1 MFMKPQI
8 TVPAIE
14 EKMNNYRVVEKF
26 ISINGEGSKAGQLA
40 AFIRFYNC
48 NLNCSYCDTK
58 YANGKNAKYE
68 ILTDQDILN
77 YLDINKVINV
87 TLTGGEPLLQK
98 NIDSLITL
106 LLKNNY
112 RVEIETNGSI
122 DIKPF
127 ITDDLRPLFTLDYKM
142 PSSKMEKYMLLDN
155 YQYLTKNDV
164 VKFVIGDLADLNK
177 AKEIIETYDLTNRVK
192 VYFSPVFDMIKP
204 RTIVDYMIKHHLNNV
219 FMQLQLHKYIWDV
232 NKRGV

>member
-1 MFMKPQI
+1 MSMKPLI
-8 TVPAIE
+8 TVPASKE
-14 EKMNNYRVVEKF
+14 TMSKYPVVEKF
-26 ISINGEGSKAGQLA
+26 ISINGEGSRAGQLA
-40 AFIRFYNC
+40 AFIRFYYC

-58 YANGKNAKYE
+58 YANGKDAKYE
-68 ILTDQDILN
+68 VLSAQDILN
-77 YLDINKVINV
+77 YLNENKVINV

-98 NIDSLITL
+98 DIDSLINL
-106 LLKNNY
+106 LLQNNY

-127 ITDDLRPLFTLDYKM
+127 ISNTRPIFTLDYKL
-142 PSSKMEKYMLLDN
+142 PSSNMEKHMNLDN

-164 VKFVIGDLADLNK
+164 VKFVIGNLDDLNK
-177 AKEIIETYDLTNRVK
+177 AREIINMYDLLKRTK
-192 VYFSPVFDMIKP
+192 VYFSPVFGQIEP
-204 RTIVDYMIKHHLNNV
+204 STIVDYMIEHHLNDV

>member
-1 MFMKPQI
+1 MFMKHQI

-14 EKMNNYRVVEKF
+14 EKMGNYQVVEKF
-26 ISINGEGSKAGQLA
+26 ISINGEGSRAGQLA
-40 AFIRFYNC
+40 AFIRFYYC
-48 NLNCSYCDTK
+48 NLDCSYCDTK

-68 ILTDQDILN
+68 ILTDQDILD
-77 YLDINKVINV
+77 YLNKNKVINV

-98 NIDSLITL
+98 NIDSLIIL

-112 RVEIETNGSI
+112 HVEIETNGSI

-127 ITDDLRPLFTLDYKM
+127 IINNLRPIFTLDYKM
-142 PSSKMEKYMLLDN
+142 PSSNMEKYMKLDN

-164 VKFVIGDLADLNK
+164 IKFVIGSLDDLNK
-177 AKEIIETYDLTNRVK
+177 AKKIINMYELTNRVK
-192 VYFSPVFDMIKP
+192 VYFSPVFGQIEP
-204 RTIVDYMIKHHLNNV
+204 SAIVNYMIEHHLNNV
-219 FMQLQLHKYIWDV
+219 NMQLQLHKYIWDV

>member
-1 MFMKPQI
+1 MFMKHQI

-14 EKMNNYRVVEKF
+14 EKMSNYQVVEKF
-26 ISINGEGSKAGQLA
+26 ISINGEGSRAGQLA
-40 AFIRFYNC
+40 AFIRFYHC

-58 YANGKNAKYE
+58 YANGKNGKYE
-68 ILTDQDILN
+68 ILTDQDILD
-77 YLDINKVINV
+77 YLNKNKVINV

-98 NIDSLITL
+98 NINSLITL

-112 RVEIETNGSI
+112 CVEIETNGSV

-127 ITDDLRPLFTLDYKM
+127 IIDNLRPIFTLDYKM
-142 PSSKMEKYMLLDN
+142 PSSNMEEHMKLDN

-164 VKFVIGDLADLNK
+164 IKFVIGNLDDLNK
-177 AKEIIETYDLTNRVK
+177 AKEIINMYDLSNRVK
-192 VYFSPVFDMIKP
+192 VYFSPVFGQIKP
-204 RTIVDYMIKHHLNNV
+204 STIVDYMIEHQLNNV
-219 FMQLQLHKYIWDV
+219 NMQLQLHKYIWDV

>member
-1 MFMKPQI
+1 MKPQI

-26 ISINGEGSKAGQLA
+26 ISINGEGSRAGQLA
-40 AFIRFYNC
+40 ALIRFYNC

-68 ILTDQDILN
+68 ILTDQDILD
-77 YLDINKVINV
+77 YLNKNKVINV

-127 ITDDLRPLFTLDYKM
+127 ITDDLRPLFTLDYKT
-142 PSSKMEKYMLLDN
+142 PSSKME
-155 YQYLTKNDV
+155 
-164 VKFVIGDLADLNK
+164 
-177 AKEIIETYDLTNRVK
+177 E
-192 VYFSPVFDMIKP
+192 
-204 RTIVDYMIKHHLNNV
+204 
-219 FMQLQLHKYIWDV
+219 
-232 NKRGV
+232 